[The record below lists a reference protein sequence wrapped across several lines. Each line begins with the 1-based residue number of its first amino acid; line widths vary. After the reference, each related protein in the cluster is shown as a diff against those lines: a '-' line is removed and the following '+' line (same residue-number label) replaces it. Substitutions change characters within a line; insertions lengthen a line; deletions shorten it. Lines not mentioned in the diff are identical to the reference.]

1 VFYFCC
7 CKERRKMS
15 TNFNSNLPLTSG
27 VRTASLSEIW
37 DELKQGIESVYSQQ
51 TMTKATY
58 MRLYSQVYNHCT
70 SSSARSTSA
79 TGSPAASSPQN
90 NINNNRNAQSIVPST
105 SKSKKSQGTNPS
117 EGAQIIGCEL
127 YHKLQRFL
135 ESYLEELQ
143 KVC

>member
-1 VFYFCC
+1 
-7 CKERRKMS
+7 MS
-15 TNFNSNLPLTSG
+15 TNFNSNVPITSG

-37 DELKQGIESVYSQQ
+37 EELKNGIESVYSQQ

-79 TGSPAASSPQN
+79 SGSPAINSPQM
-90 NINNNRNAQSIVPST
+90 NNNRNAQQIVPST

-127 YHKLQRFL
+127 YQKLQLFL
-135 ESYLEELQ
+135 ESYLERLQ
-143 KVC
+143 RVSFN